1 VPPTR
6 SKIYRLGI
14 LPHPRHPIWTNPQS
28 LSTRLAWWNSPPP
41 YFQENIGIL
50 ASPPCIQPVP
60 QSPIAGKKGQHQT
73 TTPDPTNCLHTP
85 TAKESARSS
94 KEATAMPGLKLA
106 QTSISPG
113 ETTSKQANR
122 GEAAYK
128 QVTHSTSTATEKVQ
142 YNPYF
147 HRGAT
152 SSTKTDDGDNLK
164 KLDKNILL
172 KKGVTRS
179 LIHRYNLRL
188 KVKQSKKEEEEFG
201 ALEQAFQKFL
211 DISLQVD
218 PSSTVPPFF
227 KLDHNDKSVPDINS
241 KYQVSELDSMP
252 LLKHYFSCLSNRNN
266 KGNVCFSV
274 ILVQNISFQKFM
286 DKARLPLA
294 NLS

>member
-1 VPPTR
+1 MDESASTFNTSSLVKFPPLT
-6 SKIYRLGI
+6 SKK
-14 LPHPRHPIWTNPQS
+14 
-28 LSTRLAWWNSPPP
+28 
-41 YFQENIGIL
+41 IL

-73 TTPDPTNCLHTP
+73 TTPDPTTCLHTP

-179 LIHRYNLRL
+179 HIHHYNLRL
-188 KVKQSKKEEEEFG
+188 KVKQSKTEEEEFG
-201 ALEQAFQKFL
+201 ALQQAFQKIL

-218 PSSTVPPFF
+218 PSSTIPSFF

-252 LLKHYFSCLSNRNN
+252 LLKQYFSCLSNRNN